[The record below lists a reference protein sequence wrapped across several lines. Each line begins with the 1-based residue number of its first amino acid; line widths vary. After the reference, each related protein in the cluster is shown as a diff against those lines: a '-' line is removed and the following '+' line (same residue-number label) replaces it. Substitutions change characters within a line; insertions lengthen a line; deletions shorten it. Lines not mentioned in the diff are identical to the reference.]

1 MENNTIDVTKITPN
15 LAYFADKYDI
25 PFLLQL
31 CCFYFSSVPITEKN
45 ILDMVKIANLGDHD
59 KLFRKISLFCDKN
72 RTKLKEIPG
81 LKELMKNNP
90 RIGSKLVDILMFQN

>member
-1 MENNTIDVTKITPN
+1 MEKNAIDVTKITPN

-31 CCFYFSSVPITEKN
+31 CCFYFCSIPITEKN

-72 RTKLKEIPG
+72 RTKFKKIPG
-81 LKELMKNNP
+81 LKEYMNNNP
-90 RIGSKLVDILMFQN
+90 QIYSKLFKILMF